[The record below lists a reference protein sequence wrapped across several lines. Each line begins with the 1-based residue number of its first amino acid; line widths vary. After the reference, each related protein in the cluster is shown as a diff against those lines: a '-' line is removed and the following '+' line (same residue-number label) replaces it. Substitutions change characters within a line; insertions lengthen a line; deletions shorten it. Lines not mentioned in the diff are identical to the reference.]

1 MAASKTQVRKRT
13 ASRAASRTRRHL
25 RVRKKIQGTPQRPRL
40 VVTRSTKH
48 MFAQIIDDLAGHTLA
63 SASTLDPTLRTAE
76 GDKTAKARKVGEL
89 LAARAREAGID
100 AVVFDRAGHRYHGR
114 IAALADG
121 AREGGLDF

>member
-25 RVRKKIQGTPQRPRL
+25 RVRKKVQGTPQRPRL

-89 LAARAREAGID
+89 LAERAREAGIS

-121 AREGGLDF
+121 AREGGLEF